1 MRHLVTDSCIK
12 VKLIFLIPI
21 DQVVD
26 AQRVMSNMYD
36 EQANADDQIV
46 QIAGERSSIKI
57 VGNESFLLNNVRILD
72 LVLLYCY

>member
-1 MRHLVTDSCIK
+1 MANLCIK
-12 VKLIFLIPI
+12 IKLLFLIPI

-46 QIAGERSSIKI
+46 QIAG
-57 VGNESFLLNNVRILD
+57 
-72 LVLLYCY
+72 